1 MIFPH
6 IPWRII
12 FSDKFIATF
21 TLVLFNI
28 LFVPIEQGA
37 FSVVKIG
44 FMGICPL
51 IFFAKKPIVTKAFI
65 LGALYWIVCYTL
77 SLVKGEIRFSTLGF
91 LGMHLIMY
99 ITYFSFI
106 VKGTFTLDY
115 FTKILKYLILAYGI
129 VLIGQQLCVLVGLR
143 NMPLLN
149 LQNQFFLSITKL
161 PALTLEPSHSAR
173 ILTFAMLGY
182 LRCLEMAK
190 GHTII
195 IKDLFD
201 KEHRVVTIL
210 FLWCMLLMG
219 SGTAF
224 VGLAALSLYFITRKT
239 AIYIIPMI
247 IGLFFIG
254 HTLEIRQMNRAVA
267 LAQAASTGSTEEM
280 FEAEGSGAS
289 RFAPVLNAITKTD
302 VTQLETWIGK
312 KSMEKDKY
320 WWKRTDTK
328 IYDQY
333 GLIAFIISLVF
344 IYSCVIRHF
353 FSLET
358 LPFLGL
364 LGLSITNIYYVW
376 GCFMIMTGVT
386 YFQKICIEN
395 DTIRISQHNNSI
407 KQ

>member
-1 MIFPH
+1 MYTNFS
-6 IPWRII
+6 WRVIY
-12 FSDKFIATF
+12 SDKFLATF

-51 IFFAKKPIVTKAFI
+51 IFIAKKPIVTKALVLAAI
-65 LGALYWIVCYTL
+65 YWLVCYTL
-77 SLVKGEIRFSTLGF
+77 SLLKGEMRFSTLGF
-91 LGMHLIMY
+91 LGMYLILY
-99 ITYFSFI
+99 INYYSFI
-106 VKGTFTLDY
+106 VKGTFTLEY
-115 FTKILKYLILAYGI
+115 FTKVLKYLIIAYAV
-129 VLIGQQLCVLVGLR
+129 VLIGQQMCVLVGLR

-161 PALTLEPSHSAR
+161 PSLTLEPSHSAR
-173 ILTFAMLGY
+173 ILTFTMLGY
-182 LRCLEMAK
+182 LRCMEIMK
-190 GHTII
+190 GKRITLQE
-195 IKDLFD
+195 LFSP
-201 KEHRVVTIL
+201 EQRIVTFS
-210 FLWCMLLMG
+210 FLWSMLMMG

-224 VGLAALSLYFITRKT
+224 VGMGVLSLYFITRKT
-239 AIYIIPMI
+239 VIYIIPLMI
-247 IGLFFIG
+247 GMFMLG
-254 HTLEIRQMNRAVA
+254 QSMELKQMDRAVA

-344 IYSCVIRHF
+344 IFSCVIRHF
-353 FSLET
+353 FSIET
-358 LPFLGL
+358 LLYLILLSFTLG
-364 LGLSITNIYYVW
+364 NIYYAW
-376 GCFMIMTGVT
+376 GCLMIMTGVR
-386 YFQKICIEN
+386 YFQKYKETTK
-395 DTIRISQHNNSI
+395 DPISL
-407 KQ
+407 

>member
-1 MIFPH
+1 
-6 IPWRII
+6 
-12 FSDKFIATF
+12 
-21 TLVLFNI
+21 
-28 LFVPIEQGA
+28 
-37 FSVVKIG
+37 
-44 FMGICPL
+44 
-51 IFFAKKPIVTKAFI
+51 
-65 LGALYWIVCYTL
+65 
-77 SLVKGEIRFSTLGF
+77 
-91 LGMHLIMY
+91 MHLIMY

-247 IGLFFIG
+247 IGLFFLG

-302 VTQLETWIGK
+302 VTQLETWIGE

-358 LPFLGL
+358 LLFLGL

-376 GCFMIMTGVT
+376 GCFMIMTGVR
-386 YFQKICIEN
+386 YFQQTSVN
-395 DTIRISQHNNSI
+395 
-407 KQ
+407 